1 MMKRIFVG
9 LTCILFLVIPLSAQS
24 SRLIKELESK
34 RGELQKQI
42 ADTESLLKNT
52 KKDVGSQL
60 NSLASLTGQI
70 EEIMTWRLLNASC
83 LSLSDSF
90 VHFSVT
96 YRTRKRNMNLP
107 SNTSI
112 VINR

>member
-42 ADTESLLKNT
+42 ADTEEYK
-52 KKDVGSQL
+52 
-60 NSLASLTGQI
+60 
-70 EEIMTWRLLNASC
+70 ERC
-83 LSLSDSF
+83 
-90 VHFSVT
+90 
-96 YRTRKRNMNLP
+96 RKP
-107 SNTSI
+107 A
-112 VINR
+112 

>member
-42 ADTESLLKNT
+42 ADKIEAKNQAQAERQAAQKE
-52 KKDVGSQL
+52 KKAAGKKGGNAQKNKGNSTDYLGS
-60 NSLASLTGQI
+60 
-70 EEIMTWRLLNASC
+70 
-83 LSLSDSF
+83 
-90 VHFSVT
+90 
-96 YRTRKRNMNLP
+96 KK
-107 SNTSI
+107 
-112 VINR
+112 

>member
-42 ADTESLLKNT
+42 ADTESLL
-52 KKDVGSQL
+52 
-60 NSLASLTGQI
+60 
-70 EEIMTWRLLNASC
+70 
-83 LSLSDSF
+83 
-90 VHFSVT
+90 
-96 YRTRKRNMNLP
+96 
-107 SNTSI
+107 
-112 VINR
+112 

>member
-60 NSLASLTGQI
+60 NSLASLTGQ
-70 EEIMTWRLLNASC
+70 RLLNANC
-83 LSLSDSF
+83 LSLRDSF